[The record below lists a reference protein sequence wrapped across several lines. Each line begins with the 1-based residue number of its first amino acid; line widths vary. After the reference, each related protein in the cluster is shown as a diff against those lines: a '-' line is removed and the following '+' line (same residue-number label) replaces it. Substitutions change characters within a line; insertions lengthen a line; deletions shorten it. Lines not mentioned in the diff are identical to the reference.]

1 MASEIEGLLV
11 ADGRYR
17 ALLQGLLEH
26 PFTERKDLPARCGL
40 TADEIETLLPAALE
54 KWIIIELTSQADSSL
69 ESRVPKRVY
78 MINPEQEDEVRR
90 ALGS

>member
-1 MASEIEGLLV
+1 MASEIEALLA

-17 ALLQGLLEH
+17 SLLQGLLEH

-40 TADEIETLLPAALE
+40 SAEDVEALLPAGQD

-90 ALGS
+90 ALS